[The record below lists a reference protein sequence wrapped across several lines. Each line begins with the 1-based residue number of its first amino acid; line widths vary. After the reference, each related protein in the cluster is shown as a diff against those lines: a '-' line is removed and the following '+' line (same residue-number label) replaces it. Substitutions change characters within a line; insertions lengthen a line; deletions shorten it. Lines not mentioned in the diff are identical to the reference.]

1 MIINFTVAE
10 WEGAKQMQKR
20 ITEMSILEK
29 ADLIS
34 KKQKKLQEKYNLSKG
49 ELFSIACNEVKKIE
63 EQEVKCFEH
72 R

>member
-1 MIINFTVAE
+1 
-10 WEGAKQMQKR
+10 MQKK
-20 ITEMSILEK
+20 ISEMSILEK

-34 KKQKKLQEKYNLSKG
+34 KKQKKLQEKYKNLSKG

-63 EQEVKCFEH
+63 EQEGKYFEY

>member
-1 MIINFTVAE
+1 
-10 WEGAKQMQKR
+10 MQKK
-20 ITEMSILEK
+20 ILEMSILEK

>member
-1 MIINFTVAE
+1 VTE
-10 WEGAKQMQKR
+10 REGAKQMQKR

-29 ADLIS
+29 VDLIGQ
-34 KKQKKLQEKYNLSKG
+34 KQKKLQEKYKNLSKG

-63 EQEVKCFEH
+63 EQEGKYFEY